1 MDIESSKPAEITG
14 AVAGVD
20 ERGAVLD
27 VEMELVGGARLDLIL
42 LGMGASDALEEVGPP
57 FDLSAELTVLD
68 KGN

>member
-14 AVAGVD
+14 AVAEVD

-27 VEMELVGGARLDLIL
+27 VEMELVGGAGLDLIL

-57 FDLSAELTVLD
+57 FDLSTELIVLD